1 MASRLLFIHTG
12 GTLGMVPV
20 GTDGALA
27 PADHFARSMKPY
39 IPGVESLAEI
49 ESRSVCN
56 IDSSD
61 MSPDRWVSIG
71 EMIASSVHDFDG
83 FVVLHGTDT
92 MSFTACALSFMLRD
106 LPRPVILTGSQRPLA
121 EPRTD
126 ARINLVHSTL
136 CAMMEIPEVG
146 LYFGSRLFRGNRT
159 TKVSLQSYHAFASP
173 NFPPLLEMG
182 VDVKNGAEPLRPRGA
197 FRFRHGFSR
206 DVAVISLFPG
216 CSAAQLSWVID
227 QGARVVVLRT
237 FGDGNLPREAWP
249 SAVEAATSHGIH
261 VIITSQCRSGTIS
274 PGRYEGSRHGF
285 DAGALFGED
294 MTGEAVVVKSMW
306 LLGQGI
312 TGEAFRASF
321 NQPLAGECR

>member
-1 MASRLLFIHTG
+1 MPSRLLFLHTG
-12 GTLGMVPV
+12 GTLGMIPV
-20 GTDGALA
+20 GMDGALA
-27 PADHFARSMKPY
+27 PDHFARSVQPY
-39 IPGVESLAEI
+39 IRGVESVAKI

-61 MSPDRWVSIG
+61 MSPELWVSLG
-71 EMIASSVHDFDG
+71 EILAAEMNNYDG

-121 EPRTD
+121 ELRTD

-136 CAMMEIPEVG
+136 CATMDVPEVG
-146 LYFGSRLFRGNRT
+146 LYFGSQLFRGNRT
-159 TKVSLQSYHAFASP
+159 TKISLQSYHAFSSP

-182 VDVKNGAEPLRPRGA
+182 VDVKRHGEVLRPRGA
-197 FRFRHGFSR
+197 FRFRPGFSR
-206 DVAVISLFPG
+206 DVAAISLFPG
-216 CSAAQLSWVID
+216 ALPDQLDWLVD
-227 QGARVVVLRT
+227 KGARVVLLRS
-237 FGDGNLPREAWP
+237 FGDGNLPQKGWPEAVKR
-249 SAVEAATSHGIH
+249 ACDQGVQ
-261 VIITSQCRSGTIS
+261 VIITSQCRRGTIS
-274 PGRYEGSRHGF
+274 PGRYEGSRLAF
-285 DAGALFGED
+285 ENGALFSED
-294 MTGEAVVVKSMW
+294 MTGEAAVVKSMW

>member
-1 MASRLLFIHTG
+1 MTARLLFLHTG

-20 GTDGALA
+20 GKDGALA
-27 PADHFARSMKPY
+27 PDHFSRSVLPY
-39 IPGVESLAEI
+39 IRGIESVAEI

-61 MSPDRWVSIG
+61 MDPERWVAIGQHIADSIQ
-71 EMIASSVHDFDG
+71 DFDG

-106 LPRPVILTGSQRPLA
+106 LPRPVILTGSQRPLT
-121 EPRTD
+121 ELRTD

-136 CAMMEIPEVG
+136 CATMDLPEVG
-146 LYFGSRLFRGNRT
+146 LYFGSQLFRGNRT
-159 TKVSLQSYHAFASP
+159 TKISLQSYHAYASP

-182 VDVKNGAEPLRPRGA
+182 VDVKRHADTLRPRGT
-197 FRFRHGFSR
+197 FRFRPGFSR
-206 DVAVISLFPG
+206 DVSVISLFPG
-216 CSAAQLSWVID
+216 LDPAQLMWMVD
-227 QGARVVVLRT
+227 QGAKVVVLRS
-237 FGDGNLPREAWP
+237 FGDGNLSREGWP
-249 SAVEAATSHGIH
+249 ETIQRATEQGIH

-274 PGRYEGSRHGF
+274 PGRYEGSRRAF
-285 DAGALFGED
+285 DSGALFSED